1 MINKIRNINTM
12 NRYIVIS
19 VLAPILLLSGCKAS
33 ERILYLQDIE
43 IDNPIVIE
51 QQSNITIQSLD
62 MISIIVSSKDWEL
75 ATPFNLP
82 IVSYDP
88 GRLMGT
94 SVNNRISGYTV
105 DENGDID
112 FPVLG
117 KLHIAG
123 LTRSEVSNL
132 VKNSLIKSELLRD
145 PMVTVE
151 FMNMYLS
158 VLGEVRNPGRFVIN
172 RDQITLLDA
181 LSMAGD
187 LTIQGRRD
195 GIYVIREENGI
206 RTNYRIDLRSADLF
220 RSPVYYM
227 KQNDVIYVRPNK
239 VRAGQSTANE
249 NNFRSVAVWTSIS
262 STIVTLI
269 VLLTRNNNK

>member
-1 MINKIRNINTM
+1 M
-12 NRYIVIS
+12 NRYVVIS
-19 VLAPILLLSGCKAS
+19 VLASILLLSGCKAS